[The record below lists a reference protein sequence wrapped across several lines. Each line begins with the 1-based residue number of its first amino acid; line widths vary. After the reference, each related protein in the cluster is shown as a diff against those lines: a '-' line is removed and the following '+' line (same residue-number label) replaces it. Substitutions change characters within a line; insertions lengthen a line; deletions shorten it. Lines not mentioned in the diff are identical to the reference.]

1 MDNVKLAKR
10 LINENLKAFEETTM
24 NRDNDFFEKLQN
36 LRNHTYVKRP
46 ILEKVNKL
54 KFLKS
59 LRLNYVMTIYRWI
72 SNIIIHNTIGE
83 TSFSDFFPGMSI
95 YVSREKD
102 SGSSKR

>member
-10 LINENLKAFEETTM
+10 LINENLKAFKETTM

-54 KFLKS
+54 KFLKF
-59 LRLNYVMTIYRWI
+59 LRLNYIMTIYQWI
-72 SNIIIHNTIGE
+72 SNIIIHNTKRLSV
-83 TSFSDFFPGMSI
+83 TSFQECQSMFSVKKI
-95 YVSREKD
+95 
-102 SGSSKR
+102 